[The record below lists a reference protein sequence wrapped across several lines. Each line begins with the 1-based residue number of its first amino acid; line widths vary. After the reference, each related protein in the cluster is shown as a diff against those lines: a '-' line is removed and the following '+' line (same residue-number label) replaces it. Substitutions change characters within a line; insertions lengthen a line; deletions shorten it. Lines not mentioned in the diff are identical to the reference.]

1 MKNQKKQIDVAVSNH
16 GSVFL
21 FALLSEQARDWVSEN
36 VQAEG
41 WQFFGGS
48 LAVEPRMAFD
58 LAQGMINA
66 GLEVE

>member
-1 MKNQKKQIDVAVSNH
+1 MAKKIDVAVSNH
-16 GSVFL
+16 GTVFL
-21 FALLSEQARDWVSEN
+21 FALLTDRAREWVDEN

-48 LAVEPRMAFD
+48 LAVEPRMARD
-58 LAQGMINA
+58 LAQGMLND